1 MLSIINRAFI
11 SIKMFFLKYRIRKK
25 LMAKLIH
32 MYKVKKNKLQ
42 MLNHHFKK
50 KDIVYSKY

>member
-1 MLSIINRAFI
+1 
-11 SIKMFFLKYRIRKK
+11 
-25 LMAKLIH
+25 MAKLIH